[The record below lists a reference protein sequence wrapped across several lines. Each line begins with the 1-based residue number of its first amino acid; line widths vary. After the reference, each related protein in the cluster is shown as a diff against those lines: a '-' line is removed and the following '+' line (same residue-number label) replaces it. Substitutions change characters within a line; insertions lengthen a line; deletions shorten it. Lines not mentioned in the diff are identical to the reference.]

1 MLQFIENISNGF
13 IKYIGFYFM
22 GYSK

>member
-13 IKYIGFYFM
+13 IKYIGLYFM